1 MTGPYRGA
9 TSVGQNKKSNI
20 GEMLSLRTQWEDIVF
35 DFTIDS
41 DRKSGTIDN
50 LNWFIDKGAV
60 GNRFR
65 PGFDEAINI
74 AEQIIKG
81 A

>member
-1 MTGPYRGA
+1 
-9 TSVGQNKKSNI
+9 VGQNKKSNI

>member
-1 MTGPYRGA
+1 M
-9 TSVGQNKKSNI
+9 GQNKKSNI

>member
-1 MTGPYRGA
+1 
-9 TSVGQNKKSNI
+9 VGQNKKSNI
-20 GEMLSLRTQWEDIVF
+20 GEILSLRTQWEDIVF

-41 DRKSGTIDN
+41 DRKTGTIDN
-50 LNWFIDKGAV
+50 LKWFIDKGAV

-65 PGFDEAINI
+65 TGFDEAINI

-81 A
+81 V

>member
-1 MTGPYRGA
+1 
-9 TSVGQNKKSNI
+9 
-20 GEMLSLRTQWEDIVF
+20 MLSLRTQWEDIVF

>member
-20 GEMLSLRTQWEDIVF
+20 GEILSLRSTWEDIVLEY
-35 DFTIDS
+35 TMDS
-41 DRKSGTIDN
+41 DRKAGTLDN
-50 LNWFIDKGAV
+50 LNWFIDNGGI

-65 PGFDEAINI
+65 PGFDQANLL
-74 AEQIIKG
+74 ARMIIEG
-81 A
+81 V

>member
-1 MTGPYRGA
+1 LTGPYRGA